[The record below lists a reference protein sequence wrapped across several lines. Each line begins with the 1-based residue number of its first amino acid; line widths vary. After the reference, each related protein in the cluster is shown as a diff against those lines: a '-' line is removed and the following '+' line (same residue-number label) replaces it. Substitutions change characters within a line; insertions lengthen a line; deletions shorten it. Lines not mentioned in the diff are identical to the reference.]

1 MIYAQMMGVK
11 DNQGHVLLL
20 CSECNSPAQDARALT
35 ILKVCSNCGIPLG
48 EWITETERD
57 TELEVFAAEVKRNT

>member
-1 MIYAQMMGVK
+1 MIYSQLLGVK

-20 CSECNSPAQDARALT
+20 CNDCKAAARDARALT

-48 EWITETERD
+48 EWLTEAERD
-57 TELEVFAAEVKRNT
+57 TELEAFAAEVKRNT